1 MNSFIILCGG
11 FGKRFQKVSTT
22 LPKILIEIDKGISM
36 LDWLLNKYL
45 PQNSKVILA
54 TGHLNEEIYKYVENK
69 KYSQE
74 LLIVEENKPL
84 GTGGA
89 LINASRFVESEEFI
103 ALNGDTIQE
112 LKISSFLRNSQLRN
126 DFIIN
131 VGCTKKNKKD
141 SGMILINKD
150 NIIESFTEKIS
161 PLKIDNKSQELVTS
175 LGIYRCKT
183 SFFLSE
189 EISNIS
195 LEESLIPELVKIRKA
210 KASIF
215 MEDFQDFWTYKRYN
229 EYINNRIN

>member
-89 LINASRFVESEEFI
+89 LINASRFVESE
-103 ALNGDTIQE
+103 LD
-112 LKISSFLRNSQLRN
+112 
-126 DFIIN
+126 
-131 VGCTKKNKKD
+131 
-141 SGMILINKD
+141 
-150 NIIESFTEKIS
+150 
-161 PLKIDNKSQELVTS
+161 P
-175 LGIYRCKT
+175 
-183 SFFLSE
+183 
-189 EISNIS
+189 
-195 LEESLIPELVKIRKA
+195 
-210 KASIF
+210 
-215 MEDFQDFWTYKRYN
+215 
-229 EYINNRIN
+229 